1 MRGLSIILA
10 LGALAA
16 VPAPVLAQHE
26 GHAMPAP
33 VPPPADPHAGH
44 TAPVVATATPGPVD
58 QQAWPENAA
67 DAVWGESVMAAAR
80 GHFYGDHTMVSQ
92 KIAVEQLEVLSG
104 DGPLRWQADAEGYRF
119 SRREG
124 SRWVDLHRD
133 DLLRPQHWRAAGITV
148 QPRAA
153 IELSAEWIGVPWELA
168 LSLDGRQLRLRDDGS
183 GQLQVVQ

>member
-1 MRGLSIILA
+1 MQRAPRGFTLIELMVVLVIIGICTA
-10 LGALAA
+10 GIGLGLGSLLD
-16 VPAPVLAQHE
+16 PARQLRQEAEQLAQRLQ
-26 GHAMPAP
+26 
-33 VPPPADPHAGH
+33 
-44 TAPVVATATPGPVD
+44 VARD
-58 QQAWPENAA
+58 E
-67 DAVWGESVMAAAR
+67 AR
-80 GHFYGDHTMVSQ
+80 
-92 KIAVEQLEVLSG
+92 I
-104 DGPLRWQADAEGYRF
+104 DGRPLRWQADAEGYRF

-153 IELSAEWIGVPWELA
+153 IELSPEWIGVPWELA